1 MIGTSEEIVRW
12 LFNQD
17 REIKFEIKEHKE
29 KRGLK
34 ANSYC
39 WILLGEIANV
49 IGSTKE
55 AVYKEYIKDK
65 GIYRIITMSTTAV
78 PTFKRV
84 WEERGL
90 GWVCETSET
99 NIDGLTDVFA
109 YYGTSTYNS
118 KQMSYFIDYV
128 VQEAKE
134 LGIETLPPDEIQ
146 RLKTAWQ

>member
-17 REIKFEIKEHKE
+17 REKKFEIKEYKE
-29 KRGLK
+29 KRGLR

-39 WILLGEIANV
+39 WTLIGEIANT

-55 AVYKEYIKDK
+55 DVYREYIKDK

-78 PTFKRV
+78 PTFIKV

-99 NIDGLTDVFA
+99 NIDGLTDVVA
-109 YYGTSTYNS
+109 YYGTSTYNTR
-118 KQMSYFIDYV
+118 QMACFIDYV

-134 LGIETLPPDEIQ
+134 LGIETLTPDEI
-146 RLKTAWQ
+146 LKMKTAWQ